1 MWLSE
6 LVPASDPKGITGIMS
21 VCAREKEEICVCER
35 ERRDLCVRERKKRS
49 VSSVRSCGGGKG
61 SCEGR

>member
-21 VCAREKEEICVCER
+21 VCVCAREKEEIC
-35 ERRDLCVRERKKRS
+35 
-49 VSSVRSCGGGKG
+49 VSSVRSCGGGNG